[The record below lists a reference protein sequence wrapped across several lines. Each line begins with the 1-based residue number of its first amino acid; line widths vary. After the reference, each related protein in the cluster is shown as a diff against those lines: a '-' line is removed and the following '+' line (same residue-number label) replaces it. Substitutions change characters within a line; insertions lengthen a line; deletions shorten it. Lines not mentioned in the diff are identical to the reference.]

1 MKRTLIAF
9 LFLSVSGCGLE
20 AVGTA
25 ATSASMKKQE
35 IEEGQRTMQRMQDD
49 IEQMNLQAT
58 DRLREAE
65 EDE

>member
-65 EDE
+65 EEE